1 MTDRTQSD
9 AMFNNLM
16 DLACSAPCTVSRMA
30 CRAGCPV
37 GRFMY
42 SRRSRVLIASVLPV
56 YG

>member
-1 MTDRTQSD
+1 
-9 AMFNNLM
+9 M